1 MELRYSFDEL
11 FPRETKE
18 CIQKGSK
25 YELKFKKLNAPMKE
39 FISIENDGFNDFIKA
54 RGIGKRSKAK
64 SFQKAKISV
73 DAVMKKLHE
82 DIK

>member
-1 MELRYSFDEL
+1 MELMYNFNEL
-11 FPRETKE
+11 VLREAKE

-54 RGIGKRSKAK
+54 RGIGKTLRSKTLN
-64 SFQKAKISV
+64 
-73 DAVMKKLHE
+73 M
-82 DIK
+82 